1 VSVIIPCYNYG
12 RYLPEAVASV
22 AAQTLGDL
30 EIIIVDDGSTD
41 ETAEVIA
48 GLVDPRVRIRRTSN
62 RGISAARNAGL
73 DMARGEFIAFL
84 DADDY
89 WEPTKLERQV
99 AIMDAEPEV
108 TLVFT
113 DFRRFSADGEVQEH
127 QFSFVPELGQL
138 PVRASAAGGGLVIIG
153 DAFTALAPLPQLPAW
168 IQTDLFRTA
177 AVRDLR
183 FAEELRLGEDLHYI
197 MRCYL
202 RGRAAFIGE
211 ALVHVRRHD
220 SNSYRGPEEMLVP
233 VIDALELLR
242 GEMLGRDHRRVLSE
256 RIGNAWIARGYHEF
270 WEGHP
275 MSGAAAYLRA
285 ALKPGRRANAIAH
298 AAAAPAAPIFRFI
311 RRRPQSSRPDER

>member
-1 VSVIIPCYNYG
+1 
-12 RYLPEAVASV
+12 
-22 AAQTLGDL
+22 
-30 EIIIVDDGSTD
+30 
-41 ETAEVIA
+41 VIA
-48 GLVDPRVRIRRTSN
+48 GLTDRRVRTRRTPN

-99 AIMDAEPEV
+99 AIMDAEPGV

-138 PVRASAAGGGLVIIG
+138 PVRPSAAGGGTVIEG

-202 RGRAAFIGE
+202 RGGAAFIAE

-220 SNSYRGPEEMLVP
+220 SNSYKGHADMLVP
-233 VIDALELLR
+233 VIRALEMLR
-242 GEMLGRDHRRVLSE
+242 GEVLEPVRRRALAIRLGRGWVALGYHNFWD
-256 RIGNAWIARGYHEF
+256 GNA
-270 WEGHP
+270 
-275 MSGAAAYLRA
+275 GAAALAY
-285 ALKPGRRANAIAH
+285 AH
-298 AAAAPAAPIFRFI
+298 AAAFPIGRGNALLHVVTSPLTPLLKLA
-311 RRRPQSSRPDER
+311 RRTTTAQQN